1 MSQFEEIEIELR
13 FTLFLEIIQTTI
25 MTSTEFKNTITERM
39 KAVRHL
45 SPTEKQ
51 KTRRYLLRMTRCE
64 ICESIVE
71 ENYRYRNQKGEICED
86 VICFECE
93 TERGVPRWVWDYERG
108 FVIDSKSPFLKEET
122 KQLLCLCDFCK

>member
-1 MSQFEEIEIELR
+1 
-13 FTLFLEIIQTTI
+13 

-86 VICFECE
+86 VICYECE
-93 TERGVPRWVWDYERG
+93 TERGVPRWVWKLPIYIFG
-108 FVIDSKSPFLKEET
+108 SVINPSKANLPKTL
-122 KQLLCLCDFCK
+122 